1 MSGISR
7 THAANYSNIRLR
19 WRNFES
25 LLKGAGFLPKLRR
38 KQRGYAKFLCRLGK
52 NDVDMQ
58 AGWFLVEVCLSLYR
72 AVSVD
77 EGYEGIQ
84 HF

>member
-1 MSGISR
+1 ML
-7 THAANYSNIRLR
+7 T
-19 WRNFES
+19 
-25 LLKGAGFLPKLRR
+25 
-38 KQRGYAKFLCRLGK
+38 FLCRLGK
-52 NDVDMQ
+52 NDVDIQ

-77 EGYEGIQ
+77 EGYESIQ

>member
-1 MSGISR
+1 MLKKIILISLVVLNASR
-7 THAANYSNIRLR
+7 EVMLT
-19 WRNFES
+19 
-25 LLKGAGFLPKLRR
+25 
-38 KQRGYAKFLCRLGK
+38 FLCRLGK

>member
-1 MSGISR
+1 ML
-7 THAANYSNIRLR
+7 T
-19 WRNFES
+19 
-25 LLKGAGFLPKLRR
+25 
-38 KQRGYAKFLCRLGK
+38 FLCRLGK

-58 AGWFLVEVCLSLYR
+58 AGWFLVEVYSSLYR
-72 AVSVD
+72 TVSVD

>member
-1 MSGISR
+1 ML
-7 THAANYSNIRLR
+7 T
-19 WRNFES
+19 
-25 LLKGAGFLPKLRR
+25 
-38 KQRGYAKFLCRLGK
+38 FLCRLGK

>member
-1 MSGISR
+1 MLI
-7 THAANYSNIRLR
+7 
-19 WRNFES
+19 
-25 LLKGAGFLPKLRR
+25 
-38 KQRGYAKFLCRLGK
+38 FLCRLGK

-58 AGWFLVEVCLSLYR
+58 AGWFLVEVCLSLYG

-84 HF
+84 QF